1 MMTISSRLR
10 RALAVTAFLVL
21 AAPAACVAADESP
34 APDAALAKARALHD
48 AGRFGEALETLRPLL
63 DERVIDAD
71 VVFLFGLSAIEASRR
86 TAESDAERKAL
97 LDEAIAALRE
107 MLVQRPD
114 LVRVRLELARAFFY
128 KGEDSLARR
137 HFELVLAGDVPAAVK
152 ANVQGF
158 LSRIRARR
166 RWTAYLGMSIAP
178 DSNITGASDEETI
191 FINLGGVELPF
202 ERNPDEVE
210 TSGVGVQIWTGG
222 EYQHPLGNRL
232 RLRAGV
238 DASRREYKER
248 KFDEMN
254 VGVHLGP
261 RWFINPRTEASLLGT
276 LSRRW
281 YAGEINYDAAG
292 VRLEARRRLSARVF
306 GRARASW
313 ARRSYRE
320 TKNLDGPVTD
330 LSLSGTWTIT
340 PVLRANAL
348 IGYGRERPESVSRRN
363 DSRRIRAGL
372 SAILPRGFNVS
383 VSGQL
388 RDTNYEGSFNSF
400 TPDRPLREDLTRTLT
415 ASVFKRDFTLFGF
428 APQLVVTH
436 ETRTSNARVGSP
448 GMEGAGR
455 IYDYDRTRGELRFV
469 HQF

>member
-1 MMTISSRLR
+1 MTTILARLCP
-10 RALAVTAFLVL
+10 ALAMAAVLTL
-21 AAPAACVAADESP
+21 AAPAPAAAQDSP
-34 APDAALAKARALHD
+34 QPEAGLAEAQALYD
-48 AGRFGEALETLRPLL
+48 AGRFEEALTVLRPLTGS
-63 DERVIDAD
+63 ERLSAD
-71 VVFLFGLSAIEASRR
+71 VVFLLGLSAIEASRHVPGNAR
-86 TAESDAERKAL
+86 DERDAL
-97 LDEAIAALRE
+97 LDEAIAALRA

-166 RWTAYLGMSIAP
+166 RWTAYLGASIAP
-178 DSNITGASDEETI
+178 DSNITGASDQETI
-191 FINLGGVELPF
+191 LIELGGVELPF

-222 EYQHPLGNRL
+222 EYQHPIGNRL

-238 DASRREYKER
+238 DAFRREYKGR
-248 KFDEMN
+248 RFDEMN
-254 VGVHLGP
+254 LGVHLGP
-261 RWFINPRTEASLLGT
+261 RWLIDRRTEASLLGT

-281 YAGEINYDAAG
+281 YAGEINFDAGG

-306 GRARASW
+306 GSARASW

-436 ETRTSNARVGSP
+436 EERTSNARVGSP

-455 IYDYDRTRGELRFV
+455 IYDYNRTRGEIRFV